1 VDTKRSARLPGPARV
16 MTAAVVAV
24 VGIVVVVML
33 VALLRPFGWSNPF
46 SAQRT
51 ERPNSV
57 VLAQLID
64 ESRYVAASGT
74 FQTVLDVEEDT
85 PWVPGF
91 VKGERSVFIAEGNV
105 EGSVDFSK
113 LTEDAIQASPDGEH
127 VTVHVPQPQLSPP
140 RLDPAATRLVSRD
153 RGIVDRVG
161 DALSATG
168 GGDQQ
173 ALYQRAQQ
181 KVAEAAEVSDLRA
194 RSRQNTEQFLR
205 TLLQGLGYKQVD
217 VVWDGAD
224 PAAGR

>member
-1 VDTKRSARLPGPARV
+1 VDTKRAARLPGPTHVLSAI
-16 MTAAVVAV
+16 VVAV
-24 VGIVVVVML
+24 VGIVVVLML
-33 VALLRPFGWSNPF
+33 VFLLRPFGVSNPF
-46 SAQRT
+46 TEERT

-64 ESRYVAASGT
+64 ESRYVAASGQ
-74 FQTVLDVEEDT
+74 FQTVLDVEQDT

-91 VKGERSVFIAEGNV
+91 VKGERSVFIAEGDV

-113 LTEDAIQASPDGEH
+113 LTEDAIQVSPEGDH

-140 RLDPAATRLVSRD
+140 RLDPQDTRLVSRD

-173 ALYQRAQQ
+173 ALYQRAEQ

-205 TLLQGLGYKQVD
+205 SLLEGLGYEHVE